1 MKELSTSAFVSPFY
15 RQFLGFWVLLLVFTT
30 VFMEYPQHVLLAE
43 FIYRNPILPW
53 VLPLIFLSFST
64 LVLSF
69 QKELLR
75 RSSYTI
81 FHHLGLWPKAEF
93 RSHIFQVWISTHA
106 FLMVYLAFLS
116 IYGIK
121 AQAFLTV
128 SILWLVI
135 FFSFVLHLNQIKK
148 TLSKPIKEKL
158 FSRPFKR
165 LTLPPFSWLM
175 VQLKEK
181 RPLLLL
187 STKGLSLILLSG
199 FFTSYA
205 TGRYD
210 IRWLLFAGLI
220 AAYFHLP
227 ILMERMKMEGT
238 SMNWFKSLP
247 SHPWRKSRDHILG
260 LGLILAPE
268 ILMIFWRGIEVLSA
282 FEVVYLAIYM
292 LSLVLGLL
300 GLLKWIRL
308 KSFDQRILI
317 PAFFIVFITIIFYF
331 HPLYISIVSFC
342 LFVFMMRHAYEQ

>member
-1 MKELSTSAFVSPFY
+1 MKELSISAFVSPFY
-15 RQFLGFWVLLLVFTT
+15 RQYLGFWVLLLVFTT

-53 VLPLIFLSFST
+53 VLPLIFLSFSM

-69 QKELLR
+69 QKELLCKP
-75 RSSYTI
+75 SYAI
-81 FHHLGLWPKAEF
+81 FHHLGLWPKTEF

-106 FLMVYLAFLS
+106 FFIVYLGFLS

-121 AQAFLTV
+121 AHSYLSVFA
-128 SILWLVI
+128 LWLVI
-135 FFSFVLHLNQIKK
+135 IFSFVLHLNQIKK
-148 TLSKPIKEKL
+148 TFSKPIKERL
-158 FSRPFKR
+158 VPRPFKR
-165 LTLPPFSWLM
+165 LTLPPFSWLL

-227 ILMERMKMEGT
+227 ILMERMKMEAT

-247 SHPWRKSRDHILG
+247 SHPWRKSREHIIG
-260 LGLILAPE
+260 LSLILSPE
-268 ILMIFWRGIEVLSA
+268 ILMFFWRGIEVLSA
-282 FEVVYLAIYM
+282 FEVGYLAIYM

-308 KSFDQRILI
+308 KSYDQRILI
-317 PAFFIVFITIIFYF
+317 PAFFIVFITIIFSF
-331 HPLYISIVSFC
+331 HPLFISILGLC
-342 LFVFMMRHAYEQ
+342 LFVLMMRHAYEQ